1 MKKAEKKP
9 AMGIYPRY
17 ALTGAAVGLYF
28 GIFYQTPTDPPDFEI
43 AIILSIIAALVT
55 VVIRSWRKHR
65 SFTDIVKDFLGMLVL
80 YSVFLLALAFRQIA
94 DGYGGKLA
102 VTLVTTIT
110 GTGLGLFWAWRAK
123 ASDGQLKTN

>member
-28 GIFYQTPTDPPDFEI
+28 GIFYQPSGDPDFGI
-43 AIILSIIAALVT
+43 AIILSIVAALVT
-55 VVIRSWRKHR
+55 VVIRSWGKHR
-65 SFTDIVKDFLGMLVL
+65 SFTDILKDFLGMLIL